1 VSEDSGWTIDELAR
15 RAAEAL
21 ASEGVRAPNGRVSE
35 APDRR
40 VIRWYA
46 TIGLLDPPLR
56 TRGRT
61 ARYGPRHL
69 TQLVAVKRRQAEGH
83 SLAAIQAELAGAT
96 DVTLHRVAGLPPTA
110 VPSAP
115 PVGVPAAPG
124 ATIAPAPAAPAPAAP
139 APAAPAPAAPAP
151 APTPAAPTPAP
162 PAASAAA
169 GPDRVVA
176 GSGAPDGDRQPF
188 WRAAPTAAAPPFYS
202 PVRIVDAYDRLL
214 TPEPDAGAVRP
225 VYPVPLHPAATLT
238 LAGRPNGADLAAIHA
253 AARPLLDL
261 LAARGLLPDP
271 TGPGPTAPDSTEP
284 PGPTEPPDPGLTAR
298 RPA

>member
-1 VSEDSGWTIDELAR
+1 VSEDNGWTIDELAR
-15 RAAEAL
+15 RAADAL
-21 ASEGVRAPNGRVSE
+21 ASEGVRAPNGRVSG

-96 DVTLHRVAGLPPTA
+96 DTTLHRVAGLPPAA
-110 VPSAP
+110 VAPFPPPAAVAPSAP
-115 PVGVPAAPG
+115 PAGV
-124 ATIAPAPAAPAPAAP
+124 T
-139 APAAPAPAAPAP
+139 
-151 APTPAAPTPAP
+151 
-162 PAASAAA
+162 AASG

-188 WRAAPTAAAPPFYS
+188 WRATPAAAPLFHS

-214 TPEPDAGAVRP
+214 TPEPVAGPVRP

-238 LAGRPNGADLAAIHA
+238 LAGQPTGADLAAIHA

-271 TGPGPTAPDSTEP
+271 TEPDQTEPDPTEP